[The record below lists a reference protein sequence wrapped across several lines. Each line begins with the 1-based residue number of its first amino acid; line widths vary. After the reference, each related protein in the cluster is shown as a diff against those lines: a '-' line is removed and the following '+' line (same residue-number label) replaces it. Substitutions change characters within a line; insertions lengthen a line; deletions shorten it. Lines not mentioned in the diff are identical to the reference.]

1 MTALVTALFIVHV
14 LLPSCPPKR
23 SSEEF
28 VYFVRKCALMKFCV
42 ECGQKRQKIRYLRM
56 KSVFIFLWRIM
67 TYCCIINEKL

>member
-1 MTALVTALFIVHV
+1 MTALVTALLSRMFYCR
-14 LLPSCPPKR
+14 LAPKR

-56 KSVFIFLWRIM
+56 KSVFIFVWRIM